1 MTAPALRSLLRTS
14 SRGSGRAVGCVLGL
28 ALLIGCDEPAAPAA
42 GPPMIDLQQ
51 VPYDSLAEYGF
62 FTGALAAEQ
71 PAPGVVPYTVAAPLW
86 SDHSEKG
93 RFFVLPPGT
102 TIDASD
108 ADEWRFP
115 VGTVIIKSFSY
126 STDLRDVEGS
136 RTLIETRL
144 LIHEADGWSGH
155 TYLWNAEQTEATRLV
170 PGRRVQLEYLDE
182 AGAPASRS
190 YIVPNTNQ
198 CKNCH
203 EIDDRERPLG
213 PVSRQMGAQIPALRA
228 AGILDMEPAA
238 DTPLVDPFGDAPI
251 DARARSYLD
260 ANCAH
265 CHRPGGDG
273 GPSGLVLLAS
283 EDHPA
288 TYGVCKSPVA
298 AGPGAGGRLHDI
310 TPGEPDQSI
319 FIYRMSSVDPEI
331 KMPEIPN
338 LVVDEAGVALIR
350 EWIAQLD
357 GDCGQ

>member
-1 MTAPALRSLLRTS
+1 
-14 SRGSGRAVGCVLGL
+14 V
-28 ALLIGCDEPAAPAA
+28 LLIVAFACLTGGCDDQAIEVARPQV
-42 GPPMIDLQQ
+42 DLQR
-51 VPYDSLAEYGF
+51 VPYDSLEEYGF
-62 FTGALAAEQ
+62 FVGNLAAEQ
-71 PAPGVVPYTVAAPLW
+71 PAEGVVPYTVAAPLW
-86 SDHSEKG
+86 ADHAEKG

-102 TIDASD
+102 TIDVSD

-115 VGTVIIKSFSY
+115 LGTVIIKSFSY

-144 LIHEADGWSGH
+144 LIQEEDGWSGH
-155 TYLWNAEQTEATRLV
+155 TYIWNDEQTEATRLV
-170 PGRRVQLEYLDE
+170 PGRRIQLSYVDAE
-182 AGAPASRS
+182 GMPAVRP

-203 EIDDRERPLG
+203 EIDDRQRTLG
-213 PVSRQMGAQIPALRA
+213 PVTRQMADQLPALRA
-228 AGILDMEPAA
+228 AGILVDEPAA
-238 DTPLVDPFGDAPI
+238 DEPMVDPFGDAPL
-251 DARARSYLD
+251 DKRARSYLD

-265 CHRPGGDG
+265 CHRPGGGG
-273 GPSGLVLLAS
+273 GPSGLVLLAG

-319 FIYRMSSVDPEI
+319 FIYRMSSTDPEI

-338 LVVDEAGVALIR
+338 LVVDQPGVELIS
-350 EWIAQLD
+350 EWITQMD